1 MDEQVR
7 RISRNDSRRGF
18 RESETVALTSS
29 GCRSADDP
37 FPASSQIWRRTSS

>member
-29 GCRSADDP
+29 GCRSVWSVPCVQPNLA
-37 FPASSQIWRRTSS
+37 QNIK